1 MKFQIVFLSLFLAAA
16 HARHEPKGKGLR
28 GGDDRDLE
36 LVGSTVVPNGSSAT
50 INCGSGSQCCVTGSF
65 KTINNVGSM
74 TIAGG
79 GSCHLSMSNGS
90 LGNCESNP
98 CSISCD
104 GACNVV
110 VKADSAGDGEGGGDG
125 GHDNDGDYGYDN
137 DDDGDG
143 DNDDG
148 DGDGD
153 GGDNDGGNGK

>member
-50 INCGSGSQCCVTGSF
+50 INCGSGIQCCVTGTF
-65 KTINNVGSM
+65 KTINNVGSK
-74 TIAGG
+74 TSSCQ
-79 GSCHLSMSNGS
+79 GSTLSNGS
-90 LGNCESNP
+90 LGNCQSNS
-98 CSISCD
+98 CSVSCD
-104 GACNVV
+104 GVCNVV
-110 VKADSAGDGEGGGDG
+110 VKAGSGSAGDGGDG
-125 GHDNDGDYGYDN
+125 GYDNDGDYGYDN